1 MQLLRDKV
9 LRETYMCSKV
19 CGMISRG
26 ELREN
31 HPQQRKS
38 GQWSTETRDNFIATV
53 IMNWDFDPI
62 KICEQ
67 LSEDEG
73 VILWLIDGLQR
84 STTISDFKAG
94 KFKLGRNIDPYII
107 EYQITEK
114 DENGKTVN
122 KNIEYDLRGKSYV
135 DLPEKL
141 KEDFDNCPVMVVKHL
156 DCTDEEIGRH
166 IVRYNSGSKMVPGQ
180 KLVTYMPKTANKIK
194 ELSSHAFF
202 NDCANYSDALDK
214 NGKIEQTIC
223 ESLLFTY
230 MSEKWTRTTKKIAT
244 LIEENITEDTF
255 DRCINQMDRLLN
267 IITPE
272 KGEYFST
279 KNALLWFRLF
289 NEFSN
294 LGLEDSRFVDFLN
307 DFGELKNKKFKLS
320 KSYTLNKGTST
331 QKEIDELSF
340 AELDS
345 LSSSKDKGLL
355 TDKFYILET
364 LMMEYL
370 HINKEETQ
378 SEETEN
384 VSDIEEN
391 NESVEP
397 VNKEEFIAEL
407 VDMSVEEVKA
417 NIGDYEEDLDTLEE
431 NAVKIDSKLRDDDN
445 RLSLLAMVA
454 YSYKHDIDLDDWL
467 EDYAAKNN
475 TYFMDQRK
483 NYSHMVNDFNL
494 YQKRIAVA

>member
-94 KFKLGRNIDPYII
+94 KFKLGRNINPYIV

-114 DENGKTVN
+114 DENGKNVN

-141 KEDFDNCPVMVVKHL
+141 REDFDNCPVMVIKHL

-202 NDCANYSDALDK
+202 NDCANYSDTLDK

-230 MSEKWTRTTKKIAT
+230 MPEKWTRTTKKIAT
-244 LIEENITEDTF
+244 LIEENITDDTF
-255 DRCINQMDRLLN
+255 DRYINQMDRLLN

-294 LGLEDSRFVDFLN
+294 LGFEDNRFVDFLN
-307 DFGELKNKKFKLS
+307 DFDELKNKKFKLS

-355 TDKFYILET
+355 TDKFYILKT
-364 LMMEYL
+364 LMMKYL

-384 VSDIEEN
+384 ILNTVEN
-391 NESVEP
+391 NEVSTLD
-397 VNKEEFIAEL
+397 FI
-407 VDMSVEEVKA
+407 K
-417 NIGDYEEDLDTLEE
+417 E
-431 NAVKIDSKLRDDDN
+431 NANPDVDSVDVECYEDDFETYTTEVDNNTSLMDEKN
-445 RLSLLAMVA
+445 RLSMIALIA
-454 YSYKHDIDLDDWL
+454 YAYKEEKDKKLQEWFIDFF
-467 EDYAAKNN
+467 KRNN
-475 TYFMDQRK
+475 TYIRNQMDNFVFMR
-483 NYSHMVNDFNL
+483 NDLNKF
-494 YQKRIAVA
+494 IV